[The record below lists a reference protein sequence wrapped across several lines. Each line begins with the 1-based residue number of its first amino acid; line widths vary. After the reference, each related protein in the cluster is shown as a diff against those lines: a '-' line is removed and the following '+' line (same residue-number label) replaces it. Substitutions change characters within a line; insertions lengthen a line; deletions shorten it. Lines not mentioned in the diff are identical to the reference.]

1 MRTPSAV
8 TSSRV
13 RVGVDA
19 TPKKYVQS
27 VADGNSTVLPVAAA
41 DVQDDDDNSIA
52 YDVLLPSIADDR
64 AIVEALDKFANVRVL
79 ELDTAVTDA
88 FCGFADIERN
98 RIFNEKM
105 KRVLAASC
113 HYCLT
118 NTNRD
123 APAHYQW
130 MHGRD
135 CAVGFDV
142 PPPLACKKTR
152 Q

>member
-1 MRTPSAV
+1 MK
-8 TSSRV
+8 SSRV

-19 TPKKYVQS
+19 ASKKPVH
-27 VADGNSTVLPVAAA
+27 STTGGDSTISIIAAHGE
-41 DVQDDDDNSIA
+41 DDNSVA
-52 YDVLLPSIADDR
+52 YDVLLPRIADDR
-64 AIVEALDKFANVRVL
+64 VILDSLGKFTDVRVL

-88 FCGFADIERN
+88 FCGFADNERN

-105 KRVLAASC
+105 KRALTASC

-130 MHGRD
+130 IHDRD
-135 CAVGFDV
+135 CAVGFDI
-142 PPPLACKKTR
+142 PPPLSCVSGGSV
-152 Q
+152 